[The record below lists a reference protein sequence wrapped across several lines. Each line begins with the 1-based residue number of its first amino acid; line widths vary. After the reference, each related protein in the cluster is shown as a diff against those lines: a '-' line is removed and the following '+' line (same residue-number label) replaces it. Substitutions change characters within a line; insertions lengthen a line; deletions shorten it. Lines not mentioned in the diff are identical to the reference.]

1 MLQIRKDLCIGCG
14 LCANSCP
21 QKAIS
26 LSSGQAEINVSR
38 CNRCHL
44 CLELCP
50 RKAIIEVTLVS
61 RSDLQTAVVSLKQR
75 TNDVIKRIERQKLKL
90 IALH

>member
-1 MLQIRKDLCIGCG
+1 M
-14 LCANSCP
+14 
-21 QKAIS
+21 
-26 LSSGQAEINVSR
+26 
-38 CNRCHL
+38 
-44 CLELCP
+44 
-50 RKAIIEVTLVS
+50 EVTLVS